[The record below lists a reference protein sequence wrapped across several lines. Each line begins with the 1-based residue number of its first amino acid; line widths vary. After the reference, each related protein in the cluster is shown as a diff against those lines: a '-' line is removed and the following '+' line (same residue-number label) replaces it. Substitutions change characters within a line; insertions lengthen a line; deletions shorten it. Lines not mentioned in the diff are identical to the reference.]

1 MQKRYESKNIPIEI
15 LRSFV
20 TVVETGSYTKA
31 GELLNLSQAA
41 VSAQIARLRRI
52 LRGELFTRGAE
63 RRGAETPGLTI
74 AASAAYPSIIANDFW
89 SLQKLL
95 YLHSLEGAPI
105 RIETGR
111 AAKSA

>member
-1 MQKRYESKNIPIEI
+1 MSSRFRATSSPKSPNASSASAWWSANGHRRFRSKRDGRLHGRVRADATEVLVQKRYESKNIPIEI

-52 LRGELFTRGAE
+52 
-63 RRGAETPGLTI
+63 
-74 AASAAYPSIIANDFW
+74 
-89 SLQKLL
+89 
-95 YLHSLEGAPI
+95 
-105 RIETGR
+105 
-111 AAKSA
+111 